1 MMGSMSIGEVAR
13 WAGVRPS
20 TLRYYEGV
28 GLLPSP
34 ERANG
39 RRRYDGE
46 VLREVLDRLAV
57 VRVAQQAGFTISEI
71 RTLLD
76 GFSEDTPPS
85 ERWRVLARE
94 KLMEVDALI
103 GRALGM
109 KDLLERGL
117 RCECLRLE
125 ECSLVG
131 DERTNVGLGG
141 ARILVACCCQGPPK
155 FGDGHHHVALPNDNR
170 RHH

>member
-1 MMGSMSIGEVAR
+1 MESMSIGEVAR
-13 WAGVRPS
+13 SAGVRPS
-20 TLRYYEGV
+20 ALRYYEGV
-28 GLLPSP
+28 GLLPPP

-46 VLREVLDRLAV
+46 LLREVLDRLEV
-57 VRVAQQAGFTISEI
+57 VRLAQQAGFTISEI
-71 RTLLD
+71 STLLV

-85 ERWRVLARE
+85 ERWRLLAQDKLPEVEVLLE
-94 KLMEVDALI
+94 
-103 GRALGM
+103 RALGM

-131 DERTNVGLGG
+131 NG
-141 ARILVACCCQGPPK
+141 APDALV
-155 FGDGHHHVALPNDNR
+155 
-170 RHH
+170 

>member
-1 MMGSMSIGEVAR
+1 VESMSIGEVAR
-13 WAGVRPS
+13 NTGVRPS
-20 TLRYYEGV
+20 ALRYYESV
-28 GLLPSP
+28 GLLPLP

-46 VLREVLDRLAV
+46 LLREVLDRLAV
-57 VRVAQQAGFTISEI
+57 VRVAQQAGFTISET

-85 ERWRVLARE
+85 ERWRILARD
-94 KLMEVDALI
+94 KLPEVEALVE
-103 GRALGM
+103 RALSM

-131 DERTNVGLGG
+131 NGSPE
-141 ARILVACCCQGPPK
+141 
-155 FGDGHHHVALPNDNR
+155 ALT
-170 RHH
+170 

>member
-1 MMGSMSIGEVAR
+1 VESMSIGEVAR
-13 WAGVRPS
+13 SAGVRPS
-20 TLRYYEGV
+20 ALRYYEGV
-28 GLLPSP
+28 GCLPPP

-46 VLREVLDRLAV
+46 LREVLDRLEV
-57 VRVAQQAGFTISEI
+57 VRLAQQAGFTISEI

-76 GFSEDTPPS
+76 GFSEDTPHS
-85 ERWRVLARE
+85 ERWRLLAQDKLPEVEVLLE
-94 KLMEVDALI
+94 
-103 GRALGM
+103 RALGM

-131 DERTNVGLGG
+131 NG
-141 ARILVACCCQGPPK
+141 APDALV
-155 FGDGHHHVALPNDNR
+155 
-170 RHH
+170 

>member
-1 MMGSMSIGEVAR
+1 MGSMNIGEVAR

-34 ERANG
+34 ERTNG

-46 VLREVLDRLAV
+46 VLREVLDRLTI

-94 KLMEVDALI
+94 KLTEVDALI
-103 GRALGM
+103 ERALGM

-131 DERTNVGLGG
+131 DERPNVGLDK
-141 ARILVACCCQGPPK
+141 QE
-155 FGDGHHHVALPNDNR
+155 
-170 RHH
+170 

>member
-1 MMGSMSIGEVAR
+1 VESMSIGEVAR
-13 WAGVRPS
+13 TAGVRPS
-20 TLRYYEGV
+20 ALRYYEGV
-28 GLLPSP
+28 GLLPPP
-34 ERANG
+34 ERENG

-71 RTLLD
+71 GTLLD

-85 ERWRVLARE
+85 ERWRLLAEE
-94 KLMEVDALI
+94 KLPEVDALI
-103 GRALGM
+103 ERALGM

-125 ECSLVG
+125 DCTLV
-131 DERTNVGLGG
+131 DKE
-141 ARILVACCCQGPPK
+141 
-155 FGDGHHHVALPNDNR
+155 ALDALA
-170 RHH
+170 

>member
-1 MMGSMSIGEVAR
+1 MESMSIGEVAR
-13 WAGVRPS
+13 SAGVRPS
-20 TLRYYEGV
+20 ALRYYEGV
-28 GLLPSP
+28 GLLPPP
-34 ERANG
+34 ERENG

-46 VLREVLDRLAV
+46 LLREVLDRLEV

-85 ERWRVLARE
+85 ERWRLLAQD
-94 KLMEVDALI
+94 KLPEVEALLE
-103 GRALGM
+103 RALGM

-131 DERTNVGLGG
+131 NGSP
-141 ARILVACCCQGPPK
+141 Q
-155 FGDGHHHVALPNDNR
+155 ALT
-170 RHH
+170 

>member
-1 MMGSMSIGEVAR
+1 MSIGEVAR
-13 WAGVRPS
+13 SAGVRPS
-20 TLRYYEGV
+20 ALRYYEGV
-28 GLLPSP
+28 GLLPPP
-34 ERANG
+34 ERENG

-85 ERWRVLARE
+85 ERWRLLAEE
-94 KLMEVDALI
+94 KLPDVAALVE
-103 GRALGM
+103 RALGM

-125 ECSLVG
+125 DCALVG
-131 DERTNVGLGG
+131 NEAQTHF
-141 ARILVACCCQGPPK
+141 A
-155 FGDGHHHVALPNDNR
+155 
-170 RHH
+170 

>member
-1 MMGSMSIGEVAR
+1 MESMSIGEVAR
-13 WAGVRPS
+13 SAGVRPS
-20 TLRYYEGV
+20 ALRYYEGV
-28 GLLPSP
+28 GLLPLP

-46 VLREVLDRLAV
+46 LLREVLNRLAV
-57 VRVAQQAGFTISEI
+57 VRIAKQAGFTISEI

-76 GFSEDTPPS
+76 GFSEDTAPS
-85 ERWRVLARE
+85 ERWRILAQD
-94 KLMEVDALI
+94 KLPEVEALVE
-103 GRALGM
+103 RALSM

-131 DERTNVGLGG
+131 NG
-141 ARILVACCCQGPPK
+141 APE
-155 FGDGHHHVALPNDNR
+155 ALT
-170 RHH
+170 

>member
-1 MMGSMSIGEVAR
+1 MMGSMNIGEVAR

-34 ERANG
+34 ERTNG

-46 VLREVLDRLAV
+46 VLREVLDRLTI

-94 KLMEVDALI
+94 KLTEVDALI
-103 GRALGM
+103 ERALGM
-109 KDLLERGL
+109 KDLLESGL

-131 DERTNVGLGG
+131 DERPNVDLDK
-141 ARILVACCCQGPPK
+141 QE
-155 FGDGHHHVALPNDNR
+155 
-170 RHH
+170 

>member
-1 MMGSMSIGEVAR
+1 VAAVESMSIGEVA
-13 WAGVRPS
+13 WSAGVRPS
-20 TLRYYEGV
+20 ALRYYEGV
-28 GLLPSP
+28 GLLPPP

-46 VLREVLDRLAV
+46 LLREVLDRLEV
-57 VRVAQQAGFTISEI
+57 VRLAQQAGFTISEI

-85 ERWRVLARE
+85 ERWRLLAQDKLPEVEVLLE
-94 KLMEVDALI
+94 
-103 GRALGM
+103 RALGM

-131 DERTNVGLGG
+131 NG
-141 ARILVACCCQGPPK
+141 APDALV
-155 FGDGHHHVALPNDNR
+155 
-170 RHH
+170 

>member
-1 MMGSMSIGEVAR
+1 MESMSIGEVAR
-13 WAGVRPS
+13 STGVRPS
-20 TLRYYEGV
+20 ALRYYEGA
-28 GLLPSP
+28 GLLPLP

-46 VLREVLDRLAV
+46 LLREMLNRLAV
-57 VRVAQQAGFTISEI
+57 VRVAKQAGFTISEI

-76 GFSEDTPPS
+76 GFSEETPPS
-85 ERWRVLARE
+85 ERWRILAQD
-94 KLMEVDALI
+94 KLPEVEALVE
-103 GRALGM
+103 RALSM

-131 DERTNVGLGG
+131 NGSP
-141 ARILVACCCQGPPK
+141 Q
-155 FGDGHHHVALPNDNR
+155 ALT
-170 RHH
+170 

>member
-1 MMGSMSIGEVAR
+1 MESMSIGEVAR
-13 WAGVRPS
+13 SAGVRPS
-20 TLRYYEGV
+20 ALRYYEGV
-28 GLLPSP
+28 GLLPPP

-46 VLREVLDRLAV
+46 LLREVLDRLEV
-57 VRVAQQAGFTISEI
+57 VRLAQQAGFTISEI

-85 ERWRVLARE
+85 ERWRLLAQDKLPEVEVLLE
-94 KLMEVDALI
+94 
-103 GRALGM
+103 RALGM

-131 DERTNVGLGG
+131 NG
-141 ARILVACCCQGPPK
+141 APDALV
-155 FGDGHHHVALPNDNR
+155 L
-170 RHH
+170 

>member
-1 MMGSMSIGEVAR
+1 MGSMSIGEVAR

-20 TLRYYEGV
+20 ALRYYEGV
-28 GLLPSP
+28 GLLPPP
-34 ERANG
+34 ERTNG

-71 RTLLD
+71 RMLLD

-94 KLMEVDALI
+94 KLPEVEALVE
-103 GRALGM
+103 RALGM
-109 KDLLERGL
+109 KNLLERGL

-125 ECSLVG
+125 DCALIG
-131 DERTNVGLGG
+131 RG
-141 ARILVACCCQGPPK
+141 ASDASM
-155 FGDGHHHVALPNDNR
+155 
-170 RHH
+170 

>member
-1 MMGSMSIGEVAR
+1 MGSMSIGEVAR
-13 WAGVRPS
+13 TVGVRPS
-20 TLRYYEGV
+20 ALRYYESV

-34 ERANG
+34 ERTNG

-85 ERWRVLARE
+85 ERWRVLAQD
-94 KLMEVDALI
+94 KLPEVDALVE
-103 GRALGM
+103 RALGM

-125 ECSLVG
+125 DCALVG
-131 DERTNVGLGG
+131 RGVPDAPT
-141 ARILVACCCQGPPK
+141 
-155 FGDGHHHVALPNDNR
+155 
-170 RHH
+170 

>member
-1 MMGSMSIGEVAR
+1 VESMSIGEVAR
-13 WAGVRPS
+13 NTGVRPS
-20 TLRYYEGV
+20 ALRYYESV
-28 GLLPSP
+28 GLLPRP

-46 VLREVLDRLAV
+46 LLREVLDRLAV

-85 ERWRVLARE
+85 ERWRILARD
-94 KLMEVDALI
+94 KLPEVEALVE
-103 GRALGM
+103 RALSM

-131 DERTNVGLGG
+131 NG
-141 ARILVACCCQGPPK
+141 APE
-155 FGDGHHHVALPNDNR
+155 ALT
-170 RHH
+170 

>member
-1 MMGSMSIGEVAR
+1 MESMSIGEVAR
-13 WAGVRPS
+13 SAGVRPS
-20 TLRYYEGV
+20 ALRYYEGV
-28 GLLPSP
+28 GLLPRP

-46 VLREVLDRLAV
+46 LLREVLDRLEV

-85 ERWRVLARE
+85 ERWRLLAQDKLPEVEVLLE
-94 KLMEVDALI
+94 
-103 GRALGM
+103 RALGM

-131 DERTNVGLGG
+131 NG
-141 ARILVACCCQGPPK
+141 AP
-155 FGDGHHHVALPNDNR
+155 DALT
-170 RHH
+170 